1 MRISGTR
8 SGHSGP
14 SGVVVAVVV
23 TMVVTVLAVAAGVV
37 ARGGGEASAAAG
49 TSAAASA
56 AAGADARLPA
66 VAGAGAEVRAL
77 AVLHRW
83 DRARARAWARGDPAA
98 LARLYAPR
106 SRAGQ
111 RDVAMLRAWLR
122 RGLRVEG
129 LRMQVLDAALVVRDR
144 RRLVVMVTDRVAGGL
159 AVGRA
164 DPSPRAGRR
173 ALPRDLPRDLAS
185 TRRLV
190 FLRVAGRWLLSSVQ
204 PRASP
209 VASTASTSGSAN
221 S

>member
-23 TMVVTVLAVAAGVV
+23 TMVVTVLAVASGVV

-49 TSAAASA
+49 ASAAASA
-56 AAGADARLPA
+56 GADAGLPA

-122 RGLRVEG
+122 RGLRVER

-144 RRLVVMVTDRVAGGL
+144 RRLVLVVTDRVAGGL

-173 ALPRDLPRDLAS
+173 ALPRDLPS

>member
-23 TMVVTVLAVAAGVV
+23 TMVVTVLAVAAGVLT
-37 ARGGGEASAAAG
+37 RGGGEASAAAG
-49 TSAAASA
+49 ASAAASA
-56 AAGADARLPA
+56 DAGLPA

-122 RGLRVEG
+122 RGLRVAG

-144 RRLVVMVTDRVAGGL
+144 RRLVLVVTDRVAGGL

-173 ALPRDLPRDLAS
+173 ALPRDLPRDLPS

>member
-8 SGHSGP
+8 AGHSGL

-23 TMVVTVLAVAAGVV
+23 TMVVTALAVAAGVV
-37 ARGGGEASAAAG
+37 ARGGGGGEASAAG
-49 TSAAASA
+49 
-56 AAGADARLPA
+56 GAPA

-144 RRLVVMVTDRVAGGL
+144 RRLVLVVTDRLAGGL

-164 DPSPRAGRR
+164 DPSPRTGRR
-173 ALPRDLPRDLAS
+173 ALPRDRPSA
-185 TRRLV
+185 RRLV